1 MTPEHADRLLN
12 VIRHRKQTYTLG
24 EMAAGELDA
33 LEVLLVSDL
42 ASTRRR
48 MDEIQLTQLASGI
61 VDNPGEYRWLNNNR
75 RIMTAQVEAVKR
87 ARAAAHKRER
97 ARAHLVR
104 ERTFPDLFMDVARE
118 QLPFEQWD
126 SIMKEVNRRRSANV
140 TTEHEV
146 IS

>member
-87 ARAAAHKRER
+87 ARAAAHRRER
-97 ARAHLVR
+97 AKAHLTR
-104 ERTFPDLFMDVARE
+104 ERSFPDLFMDVARE
-118 QLPFEQWD
+118 QLPFELWD